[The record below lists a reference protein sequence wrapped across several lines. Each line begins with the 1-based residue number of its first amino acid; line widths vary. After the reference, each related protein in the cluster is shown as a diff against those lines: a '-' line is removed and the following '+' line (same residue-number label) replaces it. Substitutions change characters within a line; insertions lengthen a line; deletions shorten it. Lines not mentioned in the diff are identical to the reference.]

1 MSLRAV
7 QPWRVDDLDVD
18 LHGGDPRLLGLD
30 DERAAR
36 RGLAG
41 DGCGIGERT
50 PGTEE
55 RGLEHGRGGGGGRER
70 HCTFEEVVVVDL
82 TLRSIGGEQDVRY
95 LLIAGPPQGLGAGNL
110 VCGRL
115 DRSPANGDCTPP
127 DSVKQVDTTWTANAR
142 S

>member
-7 QPWRVDDLDVD
+7 QPWRVDDLEVA

-41 DGCGIGERT
+41 DGGGIGERA
-50 PGTEE
+50 PDPEE

-70 HCTFEEVVVVDL
+70 HCTFEEAAVDDL
-82 TLRSIGGEQDVRY
+82 TFYRRRAGRQIFIN
-95 LLIAGPPQGLGAGNL
+95 IAGPPQGLGAGNL
-110 VCGRL
+110 GCGRL
-115 DRSPANGDCTPP
+115 DRAPANGDCTPP
-127 DSVKQVDTTWTANAR
+127 DSAKQVDTTWTANAR